1 MSDKF
6 RIVGGCRLRGEV
18 HVGGA
23 KNSVLKLMAATL
35 LAEGTFTISNVPDIA
50 DVEIMSELLKRM
62 GCVVTHVGSS
72 VTITVPA
79 APLHR
84 ADYDLVRKM
93 RASINV
99 LGPLV
104 ARVGEAEVALPGG
117 DAIGPR
123 PLDLH
128 IRGLESLG
136 ATATIEHGFVVAK
149 APNGLTRS
157 VL

>member
-6 RIVGGCRLRGEV
+6 RIIGGGRLHGEV

-50 DVEIMSELLKRM
+50 DVEIMSDLLTRM
-62 GCVVTHVGSS
+62 GCTVIHTGSS
-72 VTITVPA
+72 VSITVPA
-79 APLHR
+79 TPMHR

-128 IRGLESLG
+128 IRGLEALG
-136 ATATIEHGFVVAK
+136 ATAKIEHGFVVAK
-149 APNGLTRS
+149 WLDRCTD
-157 VL
+157 